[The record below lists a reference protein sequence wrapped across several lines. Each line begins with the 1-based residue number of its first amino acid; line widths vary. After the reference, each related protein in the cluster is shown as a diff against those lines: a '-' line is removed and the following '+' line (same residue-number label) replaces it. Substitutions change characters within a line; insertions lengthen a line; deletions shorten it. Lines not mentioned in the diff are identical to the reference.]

1 MEYIV
6 FAVAMAVLL
15 ALLFV
20 KEAYDEHKEKKAF
33 IDQLKNHYGEEKQ
46 KEYRPEHFSS
56 IARYFEKHP
65 EEEQVDDITWNDLG
79 MDDVFKKLNYTYSS
93 AGEEM
98 LYYMLRSPQF
108 SDDKL
113 QHLEEVVTYFKE
125 HTDKRVALQ
134 LEFHD
139 LGYTGRFSMY
149 DYLEHLDLLGE
160 RSNIKHWIL
169 NALYIPAF
177 IFCFLNPSLGLL
189 ILIGLMLY
197 NIITYFKEKNEID
210 PYISSF
216 VYAMKLMDIAEYKL
230 PEHNGL
236 LKQEAELLK
245 KHRTGLSKFQRGSFW
260 LMSSGRMSGSGNL
273 LDIILD
279 YFRMIF
285 HLDLM
290 KFNSMLEQVKLH
302 TDDVDILFSTVGY
315 LEAAIAIGAYR
326 EYLKGEFC
334 VPVLHGDG
342 AAYLHGVNLYHPL
355 IAEPVKNSIE
365 TKRGVLLTG
374 SNASGKSTFLKTVAL
389 NAIFAQTIHT
399 VLADKYEASYFHI
412 CSSMALRDDLGSGE
426 SYYIVEIRA
435 IKRILDIVSNG
446 THKVLC
452 FVDEVLRG
460 TNTVERVSAST
471 EILKSLSKENV
482 VCFAA
487 THDVE
492 LTQLLEQDYENYHF
506 EEEIVDNDVSFNYR
520 LLAGKAT
527 TRNAIKLL
535 AVMGYEEKIIENAN
549 KRAEGFMQTGQW
561 KA

>member
-1 MEYIV
+1 MEYILFV
-6 FAVAMAVLL
+6 VAIAALL
-15 ALLFV
+15 ALLFA
-20 KEAYDEHKEKKAF
+20 KELYDAHKEKKTF
-33 IDQLKNHYGEEKQ
+33 IDHLRNHRGELTEKD
-46 KEYRPEHFSS
+46 YRPEQFAS
-56 IARYFEKHP
+56 IARYYEKHP

-79 MDDVFKKLNYTYSS
+79 MDDVFKKLNQTYSS

-108 SDDKL
+108 SEEKL
-113 QHLEEVVTYFKE
+113 QHLEEVITYFSE
-125 HTDKRVALQ
+125 HTDERVNLQ
-134 LEFHD
+134 LEMHN

-149 DYLEHLDLLGE
+149 DYLDHLDLLGE
-160 RSNIKHWIL
+160 RSNVKQWIL
-169 NALYIPAF
+169 NALYVPAV
-177 IFCFLNPSLGLL
+177 IFCFVNPSLGLMA
-189 ILIGLMLY
+189 LIGLMLY
-197 NIITYFKEKNEID
+197 NIISYFKEKNEID
-210 PYISSF
+210 TYISSF
-216 VYAMKLMDIAEYKL
+216 VYAMKLMDIAGYKI
-230 PEHNGL
+230 PEQNGL
-236 LKQEAELLK
+236 LKEEAELLK
-245 KHRTGLSKFQRGSFW
+245 KHRKGLTRFKRGSFW
-260 LMSSGRMSGSGNL
+260 LMSSGRMSGSGNP
-273 LDIILD
+273 LDVILD

-290 KFNSMLEQVKLH
+290 KFNSMLEQVKQH
-302 TDDVDILFSTVGY
+302 TQDVDVLFATVGY

-326 EYLKGEFC
+326 EYLKDAYC
-334 VPVLHGDG
+334 VPVLHRDG
-342 AAYLHGVNLYHPL
+342 EVYLKGEKLYHPL
-355 IAEPVKNSIE
+355 ITDPVKNSIE

-399 VLADKYEASYFHI
+399 VLADRYEAGYFHI
-412 CSSMALRDDLGSGE
+412 CSSMTLRDDLGSGE

-435 IKRILDIVSNG
+435 IKRILDIVSKG

-460 TNTVERVSAST
+460 TNTVERISAST
-471 EILKSLSKENV
+471 EILKSLSAENV
-482 VCFAA
+482 ICFAA

-506 EEEIVDNDVSFNYR
+506 EEEIVDNDVCFNYR

-535 AVMGYEEKIIENAN
+535 AVMGYEESIIENAN

-561 KA
+561 MT